1 MQRYLVTGGCGFIGS
16 NFISL
21 LLRKR
26 PDAYVT
32 NLDALTYAGNPENL
46 ADVQGD
52 PRYTFIH
59 GSISNPAD
67 VAKAFEKVT
76 DYVIN
81 FAAETHVDRSLTG
94 AAKFIETNVMGTQ
107 VMLDAAVKNSVC
119 RFLHVSTDE
128 VYGSLG
134 DYGQFSEAESPLAPN
149 SPYAASKAAA
159 EHMVRAANKT
169 FGLKTVITRSSNNYG
184 PYQFPE
190 KLIPLFLTN
199 AMEDKPLPI
208 YGNGRNRREWIYVE
222 DNCEGILA
230 ALERGQDGEAYN
242 IGSPNELSNLDVTQA
257 VLAETGKPNTLI
269 KYVQDRAGHDFRY
282 SMDCSKANMQL
293 GWFPRVSFSDGIRL
307 TAQWYKEHKDWWARI
322 KTGEYLKY
330 YEKQYGTK

>member
-1 MQRYLVTGGCGFIGS
+1 MLRYLVTGGCGFIGS
-16 NFISL
+16 NFIRML
-21 LLRKR
+21 LKKR
-26 PDAYVT
+26 PSANVT
-32 NLDALTYAGNPENL
+32 NLDALTYAGNLENL
-46 ADVQGD
+46 ADIQDD

-67 VAKAFEKVT
+67 VAKAFEKVI
-76 DYVIN
+76 DYVVN

-94 AAKFIETNVMGTQ
+94 ATEFIETNVIGTQ
-107 VMLDAAVKNSVC
+107 VLLDAAIKNPVC
-119 RFLHVSTDE
+119 MFLQASTDE

-134 DYGQFSEAESPLAPN
+134 PHGVFHEDESLLAPN
-149 SPYAASKAAA
+149 SPYSASKAAA
-159 EHMVRAANKT
+159 EHMVHAAHKT

-199 AMEDKPLPI
+199 AMEDKPLPV
-208 YGNGRNRREWIYVE
+208 YGNGLNRREWLYVE

-230 ALERGQDGEAYN
+230 ALDCGLDGGVYN
-242 IGSPNELSNLDVTQA
+242 IGSPYELSNMEVTRA
-257 VLAETGKPNTLI
+257 VLKETGKPETLI
-269 KYVQDRAGHDFRY
+269 KYVKDRAGHDFRY
-282 SMDCSKANMQL
+282 ALSGLKTKNKL
-293 GWFPRVSFSDGIRL
+293 NWWPKVSFNEGIKS
-307 TAQWYKEHKDWWARI
+307 TAQWYKENRGWWERI